1 MDAAGSLRWGDGVMI
16 RSQIPLSLPPVPP
29 AHKKKKRKNLEAH
42 LDERKACS
50 CKWPRCQSS
59 SGWRRESR
67 SGLPESAIR
76 GAHSSSPVLPRRER
90 GVLLLQHNS
99 LSLSNLMF
107 DCWETT
113 VVLESRRSWRLL
125 LDEKFLEHQ
134 KWSIHVKKIKNK
146 SHGDICPRSSL
157 NNPPFVLW
165 YSGLVFQSFLCFS
178 RSQQH
183 VWACC
188 QLFPLISFTF

>member
-1 MDAAGSLRWGDGVMI
+1 MI

-29 AHKKKKRKNLEAH
+29 AHKKKEKKKSGGTL
-42 LDERKACS
+42 ACS

-107 DCWETT
+107 DCSETA
-113 VVLESRRSWRLL
+113 VVLESRRS
-125 LDEKFLEHQ
+125 
-134 KWSIHVKKIKNK
+134 
-146 SHGDICPRSSL
+146 
-157 NNPPFVLW
+157 
-165 YSGLVFQSFLCFS
+165 
-178 RSQQH
+178 
-183 VWACC
+183 
-188 QLFPLISFTF
+188 